1 MTDPDTSTC
10 RVCGADLS
18 EKPDARVTITP
29 AGGFCSFHVK
39 DVA

>member
-1 MTDPDTSTC
+1 MNER
-10 RVCGADLS
+10 RVIHGDAF
-18 EKPDARVTITP
+18 EAQKPDARVTITP